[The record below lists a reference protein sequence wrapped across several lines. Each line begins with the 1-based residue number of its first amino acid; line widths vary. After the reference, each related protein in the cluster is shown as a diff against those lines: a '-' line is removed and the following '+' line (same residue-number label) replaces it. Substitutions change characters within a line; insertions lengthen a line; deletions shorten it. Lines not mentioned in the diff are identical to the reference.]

1 VQGKTDNNPEEGS
14 NECSSTSGVVD
25 TLKVQV
31 PEQMCDS
38 ENILVIADKKSPK
51 RPRM

>member
-1 VQGKTDNNPEEGS
+1 VQGKTDNNPEEG
-14 NECSSTSGVVD
+14 NKECSNTSGVVD
-25 TLKVQV
+25 TLKAQV

-51 RPRM
+51 RPRR